1 MSIDGRLNTR
11 WKLHRIMDLGIKLLN
26 PGNFVL
32 MTIQKS
38 DKTYQT
44 LLACLHHWKNACA
57 CVCRRV
63 FTSLLSQSRCA
74 MPDHMK
80 ASL

>member
-44 LLACLHHWKNACA
+44 LPACLHHWKNACA